1 MAPLQGKTPSEMVV
15 VTLTTLDQ
23 WIGLNK
29 GHLQENRKSMGFLTI
44 RYAIN
49 PVESLSNEGNDCIK
63 QSDFL

>member
-1 MAPLQGKTPSEMVV
+1 MVV